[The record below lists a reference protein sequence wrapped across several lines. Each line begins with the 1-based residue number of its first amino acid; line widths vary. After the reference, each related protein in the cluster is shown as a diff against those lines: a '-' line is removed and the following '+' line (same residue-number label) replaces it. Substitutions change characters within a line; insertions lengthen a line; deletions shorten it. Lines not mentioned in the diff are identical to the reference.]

1 MGITIT
7 HRYDDIIELPHHQSR
22 SHPRMPIGNR
32 AAQFLPFAALTG
44 YEEMLQE
51 TARCTDERMQLDPD
65 EQEQV
70 NAVLQSVLSD
80 DTGSKRVAITYFV
93 PDKRKSGG
101 SYQRVAGVI
110 RHCDAER
117 SELVLQDGDRIPIAD
132 ILRVTVLDEQD
143 S

>member
-1 MGITIT
+1 MGITVT

-22 SHPRMPIGNR
+22 SHPHMPIGNR

-44 YEEMLQE
+44 YEEALQE
-51 TARCTDERMQLDPD
+51 TARRTDERVQLDPD

-70 NAVLQSVLSD
+70 NAALQSVLSND
-80 DTGSKRVAITYFV
+80 SGAKRVAITYFV

-101 SYQRVAGVI
+101 SYQQATGVI

-117 SELVLQDGDRIPIAD
+117 GELVLQEGDRIPIAD